1 MKMRE
6 NDIIAE
12 YVKEKYPELL
22 ITPEFTFYKLGCAL
36 RNVASSF
43 VEAVKRIDLGAAV
56 KAAKEWEEK
65 EEIMQDTWKQ
75 QTMSRFERVE

>member
-12 YVKEKYPELL
+12 YVKSKFPDILSTADFVL
-22 ITPEFTFYKLGCAL
+22 FKLGKTL
-36 RNVASSF
+36 RSVVQSSY
-43 VEAVKRIDLGAAV
+43 EAYAEYESAI
-56 KAAKEWEEK
+56 KECEEQQ
-65 EEIMQDTWKQ
+65 EAWKQ